1 MSVNELSFN
10 IVADKLIEQWHG
22 LRSDS
27 ISTVNL
33 SFNNVLPWKVIC
45 CLFKVVRKILLEQMS
60 NLLSISNKL
69 SVLYIGQVN

>member
-1 MSVNELSFN
+1 MLSFEVSGQKLLSFDVVCSTVLVKVFVIMSVNELSFN

-33 SFNNVLPWKVIC
+33 SFNNVLP
-45 CLFKVVRKILLEQMS
+45 
-60 NLLSISNKL
+60 
-69 SVLYIGQVN
+69 